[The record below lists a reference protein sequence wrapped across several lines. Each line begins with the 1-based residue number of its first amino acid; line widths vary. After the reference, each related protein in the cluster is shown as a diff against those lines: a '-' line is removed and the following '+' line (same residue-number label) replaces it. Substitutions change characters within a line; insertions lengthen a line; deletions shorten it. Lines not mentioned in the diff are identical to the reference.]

1 MRLKDFKV
9 ELVKK
14 GVDLAVFL
22 SLDYD
27 RINPNLFY
35 FTGFEGIGALII
47 PAKKKPFL
55 VAPALDYERAK
66 KCDVKVYGLEKKKR
80 LLETVADLVRKNK
93 LKSKKIGIDK
103 GSLTLRGYNTL
114 KKYFKKSKTIDI
126 GGVCFVL
133 REVKTKEEL
142 KKIKKACSISDKI
155 LKKCFSQFKKFKT
168 ESDVAAFLEY
178 ETKKIG
184 CGISF
189 KPIVASGKGSSMP
202 HYTPKN
208 VKLRPGFCVIDF
220 GVRFEGYC
228 SDTTR
233 TLFLGKP
240 SKKDVEV
247 YNLLLNVQEEAI
259 KELKKGKI
267 CSHVVGFVK
276 KGLGKYD
283 ENFIHGLG
291 HGVGIDIHELPNFKE
306 ESKDKLNKGV
316 VFTIEPGIY
325 FEGKFGI
332 RIEDT
337 VYLSEK
343 ANVLTKITKKMVI
356 IK

>member
-1 MRLKDFKV
+1 MRLREFKAIL
-9 ELVKK
+9 EKK
-14 GVDLAVFL
+14 GVDFAVFL

-27 RINPNLFY
+27 RLNPNLFY
-35 FTGFEGIGALII
+35 FTGFEGIGALVV

-66 KCDVKVYGLEKKKR
+66 ECRVKVYGLEKKKR
-80 LLETVADLVRKNK
+80 LFETIADLVNKNK
-93 LKSKKIGIDK
+93 LKSRKIGIDK
-103 GSLTLRGYNTL
+103 GSLTLRGYKAL
-114 KKYFKKSKTIDI
+114 KKYFRKSKTIDVA
-126 GGVCFVL
+126 GFCFEL
-133 REVKTKEEL
+133 RERKTKEEVR
-142 KKIKKACSISDKI
+142 KIKKACSMSDKI
-155 LKKCFSQFKKFKT
+155 LKKCFAQFKKFKT

-178 ETKKIG
+178 ETRKLG
-184 CGISF
+184 CEISF

-208 VKLRPGFCVIDF
+208 VKLKPGFCVIDF
-220 GVRFEGYC
+220 GVRYKGYC

-233 TLFLGKP
+233 TIFLGKP
-240 SKKDVEV
+240 SKKEVEI
-247 YNLLLNVQEEAI
+247 YILLLNVQEETI
-259 KELKKGKI
+259 KGLRKGKK

-276 KGLGKYD
+276 KGLGRYE

-291 HGVGIDIHELPNFKE
+291 HGVGIDVHELPNFKE
-306 ESKDKLNKGV
+306 DSKDKLNKGV

-325 FEGKFGI
+325 FESKFGI

-337 VYLSEK
+337 VYLPEK
-343 ANVLTKITKKMVI
+343 AKVLTKIAKKMVI